1 MELKQKFGTRRMR
14 RRIKK
19 MGIKLSTTNKN
30 ENHKNTIENQ
40 NVSEKNKRMRIET
53 KSGREIG

>member
-1 MELKQKFGTRRMR
+1 
-14 RRIKK
+14 

-53 KSGREIG
+53 KSGREIGQELEQYGEERRQ